1 MNGDVQPSAAAMR
14 ILVVDDEPDV
24 AAVTRL
30 SLRGMRHGG
39 RPVELVIETTGVG
52 AVAAM
57 RADPGIAVVLLD
69 VVMETDTAGLD
80 ACRAIR
86 EELGNRFVR
95 ILLRTGQPGA
105 APERATIDDYDIDG
119 YLPKAELTTTRLYAA
134 VRTAL
139 KAFDELVDLDR
150 HHRVLALLN
159 DTAVSLHPYEPF
171 EVMLQR
177 ILGAAAALVPTPLAV
192 VGLHVRPPGG
202 EPRRWLL
209 HLATSSDADEDPAAA
224 AAAAAERVE
233 AHLAGEDEP
242 EAGSAAGGYLVPFSL
257 HQGLGD
263 GWLYVDGVVA
273 DPLARSALPLLGAHA
288 ANALYSA
295 ALHPPAPTRKAVIVE
310 GSRQ

>member
-1 MNGDVQPSAAAMR
+1 MNGAPLVPSSAMR

-30 SLRGMRHGG
+30 SLRGMRHAG
-39 RPVELVIETTGVG
+39 RPVELVIQTTGAG

-57 RADPGIAVVLLD
+57 RADPGIAVILLD

-177 ILGAAAALVPTPLAV
+177 ILGAATALVPTPLAV

-202 EPRRWLL
+202 DPRHWLL
-209 HLATSSDADEDPAAA
+209 HLATSSDDDPAAA

-233 AHLAGEDEP
+233 AHLAEEDEP
-242 EAGSAAGGYLVPFSL
+242 EPGSAAGGYLVPFTL
-257 HQGLGD
+257 HHDLGE

-295 ALHPPAPTRKAVIVE
+295 AVHPPTPARRAVIVE
-310 GSRQ
+310 S

>member
-1 MNGDVQPSAAAMR
+1 MR
-14 ILVVDDEPDV
+14 VLVVDDEPDV
-24 AAVTRL
+24 IAVTRL

-39 RPVELVIETTGVG
+39 RPVELVPATTGAG

-80 ACRAIR
+80 ASRAIR
-86 EELGNRFVR
+86 EELGNRYVR

-139 KAFDELVDLDR
+139 KAFEELVDLDR

-159 DTAVSLHPYEPF
+159 ETAVSLHPYEPF
-171 EVMLQR
+171 DVMLQR
-177 ILGAAAALVPTPLAV
+177 ILGAAVALAPTPLAV
-192 VGLHVRPPGG
+192 VGLHVRTG
-202 EPRRWLL
+202 EPHDWLL
-209 HLATSSDADEDPAAA
+209 HLATSADDDPAAA

-233 AHLAGEDEP
+233 AHLATQDEP
-242 EAGSAAGGYLVPFSL
+242 EPGSAAGGYVVPFTL

-273 DPLARSALPLLGAHA
+273 DSLARSALPLLGAHA

-295 ALHPPAPTRKAVIVE
+295 AVQPAARPQKAVIVPTPPA
-310 GSRQ
+310 GR

>member
-1 MNGDVQPSAAAMR
+1 MTDSLRV
-14 ILVVDDEPDV
+14 LVVDDEPDV
-24 AAVTRL
+24 LAVTRL

-39 RPVELVIETTGVG
+39 RPVELVTAGSG
-52 AVAAM
+52 ARAVAAM

-159 DTAVSLHPYEPF
+159 ETAVALHPYEPF
-171 EVMLQR
+171 DVMLQR
-177 ILGAAAALVPTPLAV
+177 ILSAAAALVPTPLAV
-192 VGLHVRPPGG
+192 VGLHVRPPAG
-202 EPRRWLL
+202 EPRDWLL
-209 HLATSSDADEDPAAA
+209 HLATSADDPVPAAA
-224 AAAAAERVE
+224 VGDIAQRVE

-242 EAGSAAGGYLVPFSL
+242 EAGSAAGGYLAPFSL
-257 HQGLGD
+257 HSGLGE

-273 DPLARSALPLLGAHA
+273 DPLARSALPLLAAHA

-295 ALHPPAPTRKAVIVE
+295 AIHPEAEQQVPTF
-310 GSRQ
+310 QL

>member
-1 MNGDVQPSAAAMR
+1 MNGDPLLPSPTMR

-30 SLRGMRHGG
+30 SLRGMRHAG
-39 RPVELVIETTGVG
+39 RPVELVIETTGAG

-57 RADPGIAVVLLD
+57 RADPGIAVILLD

-177 ILGAAAALVPTPLAV
+177 ILGAATALVPTPLAV

-202 EPRRWLL
+202 EPREWLL
-209 HLATSSDADEDPAAA
+209 HLATSSDDDPAAA

-233 AHLAGEDEP
+233 AHLAEEDEP
-242 EAGSAAGGYLVPFSL
+242 EPGSAAGGFLVPFTL
-257 HQGLGD
+257 HHDLGE

-295 ALHPPAPTRKAVIVE
+295 AVHPPTPARRAVIVE
-310 GSRQ
+310 S